1 MSKAEREM
9 GLLLSQAQSESV
21 KTNVSS
27 KESMR
32 QIGQVYL
39 QNREVSAQEAC
50 FRVCNLRLK
59 EGSRKVEF
67 VPLGENPVR

>member
-9 GLLLSQAQSESV
+9 GLLLSQAQNEAV
-21 KTNVSS
+21 KGNLDA
-27 KESMR
+27 KQSMK

-50 FRVCNLRLK
+50 FRVCNLR
-59 EGSRKVEF
+59 VERR
-67 VPLGENPVR
+67 L

>member
-27 KESMR
+27 RESMR

-59 EGSRKVEF
+59 GRIEES
-67 VPLGENPVR
+67 